1 MAAGCTLVD
10 YRKTRKK
17 KGLVIVFTGNG
28 KGKTTAAVG
37 MAVRAAGSKQRVL
50 IVQFIKGKWKT
61 GEQTSLKAL
70 APYIELVRMGKGF
83 TIDRLRDQRVELDE
97 HQAAAQAAFAYAR
110 ERMLSGEYQHVILD
124 EIMGTMKAGL
134 VSVTDVVELITAKP
148 ADLHLTLTGRNVPP
162 EIVELADLVSEI
174 QPVKHPFQA
183 GIAAQR
189 GVEF

>member
-1 MAAGCTLVD
+1 MVD

-17 KGLVIVFTGNG
+17 KGLVLVFTGNG

-70 APYIELVRMGKGF
+70 APYIDLVRMGKGF
-83 TIDRLRDQRVELDE
+83 TIDRLRDKRVELDE
-97 HQAAAQAAFAYAR
+97 HQAAAQDAFVYAR
-110 ERMLSGEYQHVILD
+110 DRMLNGDYQHVILD
-124 EIMGTMKAGL
+124 EIMGAMKAGL
-134 VSVTDVVELITAKP
+134 VSVDDVVALIEEKP
-148 ADLHLTLTGRNVPP
+148 ARLHLTLTGRNAPP

-183 GIAAQR
+183 GISAQQ